1 MSRSPDHR
9 ITLRLKP
16 EEYARIVALAGD
28 APLSTF
34 IREAALG
41 DASGKRAKPQRR
53 VRVDDK
59 QAAAILA
66 QLGTHAA
73 LHDFRLAACAVEDGV
88 LDADEVRLAKIDE
101 AHALLRDIRAM
112 LMEALGRRGS

>member
-1 MSRSPDHR
+1 MSRTSDHR

-16 EEYARIVALAGD
+16 EEYARVVALAGD
-28 APLSTF
+28 VPLSAF

-53 VRVDDK
+53 VRLEDK
-59 QAAAILA
+59 AAAAILA
-66 QLGTHAA
+66 RLGTQGV
-73 LHDFRLAACAVEDGV
+73 LSDFREAARSVEDGV
-88 LDADEVRLAKIDE
+88 LDADDAHLAKIDE
-101 AHALLRDIRAM
+101 AHTLLRDIRAM